1 MQICVGV
8 HSSCPFLGWECGKFK
23 GVFPARA
30 RPARRRKKP
39 NRTAAHNSHSA
50 PSSRGAG
57 SPPPASAWSGC
68 LTGRPARPQSAPL
81 GRAARVILWRYAGCS
96 IFRRGR
102 RCPAGECPRRD
113 GERPLIPPESG
124 VFGGQAG
131 RKRETGGDT
140 PPNIIKPVEGRFSRG
155 SRGAGSPPPAS
166 ARPAPRSPESA
177 RGANSPNALAR
188 ARRGQPRT
196 AQQGKRFSVRPLAFG
211 GFGRMRGRAGRVR
224 GSAAG
229 FAARA
234 QA

>member
-81 GRAARVILWRYAGCS
+81 SGGGMSGPGRGASANSAG
-96 IFRRGR
+96 IWGFGGAGGAQKGNRRGYS
-102 RCPAGECPRRD
+102 
-113 GERPLIPPESG
+113 PEHS
-124 VFGGQAG
+124 QA
-131 RKRETGGDT
+131 R
-140 PPNIIKPVEGRFSRG
+140 
-155 SRGAGSPPPAS
+155 RGAFFALFAGSGSPPPAS
-166 ARPAPRSPESA
+166 ARSAPRSPESA
-177 RGANSPNALAR
+177 QGANSPNALAR
-188 ARRGQPRT
+188 APSGQPRT
-196 AQQGKRFSVRPLAFG
+196 GGAGKALGLIYIAPQTANGESMLWRYANMRELSVFEAV
-211 GFGRMRGRAGRVR
+211 VR
-224 GSAAG
+224 GIQGGVCGKTATRPVR
-229 FAARA
+229 AAR
-234 QA
+234 Q

>member
-1 MQICVGV
+1 MDGADCSIFPLMARKKYKAGKFAVSAKAEIQTSVGV

-50 PSSRGAG
+50 PSSRGAE

-102 RCPAGECPRRD
+102 RRPAGECPRRG
-113 GERPLIPPESG
+113 GERPLIRPNSANS
-124 VFGGQAG
+124 GGQAG
-131 RKRETGGDT
+131 RKRETGGDA
-140 PPNIIKPVEGRFSRG
+140 PPEHSQARRG
-155 SRGAGSPPPAS
+155 AFFAQFTGAGSPPT
-166 ARPAPRSPESA
+166 PAPTR
-177 RGANSPNALAR
+177 NA
-188 ARRGQPRT
+188 
-196 AQQGKRFSVRPLAFG
+196 FSRK
-211 GFGRMRGRAGRVR
+211 
-224 GSAAG
+224 
-229 FAARA
+229 
-234 QA
+234 

>member
-1 MQICVGV
+1 MAVFGVGMREV
-8 HSSCPFLGWECGKFK
+8 QG
-23 GVFPARA
+23 GVSGEGAASPTA
-30 RPARRRKKP
+30 KKP

-68 LTGRPARPQSAPL
+68 LTGRPARPQSGAAGEGGAGDMMALCGLQHFPPRSPL
-81 GRAARVILWRYAGCS
+81 SGGGMSGAGRGASANSAG
-96 IFRRGR
+96 IGGFWGAGGAQKGNRRG
-102 RCPAGECPRRD
+102 
-113 GERPLIPPESG
+113 S
-124 VFGGQAG
+124 
-131 RKRETGGDT
+131 